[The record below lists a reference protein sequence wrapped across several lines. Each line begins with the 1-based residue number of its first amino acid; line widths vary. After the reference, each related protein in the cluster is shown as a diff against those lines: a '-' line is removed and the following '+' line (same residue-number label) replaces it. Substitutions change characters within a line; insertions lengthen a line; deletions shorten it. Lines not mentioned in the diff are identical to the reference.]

1 MCFTSAAV
9 VLREQVRH
17 WEREDFAFMCV
28 APVGSPAG
36 ELRAF
41 SFQAEC
47 CGCLLLLEVTGV
59 LV

>member
-1 MCFTSAAV
+1 M
-9 VLREQVRH
+9 LREQVRH

-28 APVGSPAG
+28 APVASPAG